1 MEESQTSSKKGE
13 EICRKAVGKTK
24 DYTFSSE
31 DLLTLDHWEQTLK
44 TREHGQHIL
53 VQFC

>member
-1 MEESQTSSKKGE
+1 MEESQTSSKKRRRNSAE
-13 EICRKAVGKTK
+13 KLLAKQK

-44 TREHGQHIL
+44 NQRTRSTYI
-53 VQFC
+53 